1 VHRPGTERCG
11 AAEKAH
17 VCFTIIGIAVLAAI
31 SSGCFVYRP
40 YSTELAKP
48 NEELRLIVT
57 DGASLR
63 LKQQFGLNTPLDGRL
78 TPLNADTIGVLVWV
92 GRDFSGSD
100 FATIRQTVPVL
111 RTDIVEVYRKRFSA
125 QRTAYFTAGIIAVTA
140 ILVDRLG
147 LVDLPWRDDTETPTP
162 PEPDPFRRRTF
173 R

>member
-1 VHRPGTERCG
+1 MHRPREQRFG
-11 AAEKAH
+11 AVGKTQ
-17 VCFTIIGIAVLAAI
+17 VCLTIISIAVIAAI
-31 SSGCFVYRP
+31 SSGCFAYRP
-40 YSTELAKP
+40 YSTELARP

-63 LKQQFGLNTPLDGRL
+63 LKQQFGLDTPLDGRL
-78 TPLNADTIGVLVWV
+78 TPLSADTFGVLVWV

-111 RTDIVEVYRKRFSA
+111 RSDIVEVYRKQFSA
-125 QRTAYFTAGIIAVTA
+125 KRTAYFTAGIIAVTS

-147 LVDLPWRDDTETPTP
+147 LVDLPWRDDTDTPTP
-162 PEPDPFRRRTF
+162 PEPDPFRRRLW